1 MTNDLTD
8 AQEET
13 KTKFN
18 LMRDCLVSFCV
29 LGGEMRAR
37 QKLFFKHRSME
48 NLHRAIVAEK
58 AFDESL
64 SRIHKMLC
72 LNVKEESRDDL
83 LL

>member
-1 MTNDLTD
+1 MAN
-8 AQEET
+8 ET
-13 KTKFN
+13 KFE

-37 QKLFFKHRSME
+37 QKLFFKRRSTDD
-48 NLHRAIVAEK
+48 LQRAIVAEK

-64 SRIHKMLC
+64 SKIRKMLC
-72 LNVKEESRDDL
+72 LNVKEEGRDDL

>member
-1 MTNDLTD
+1 MPC
-8 AQEET
+8 ET
-13 KTKFN
+13 TFN
-18 LMRDCLVSFCV
+18 IMRDCFVSFCV

-37 QKLFFKHRSME
+37 QKLFFKRRSTE
-48 NLHRAIVAEK
+48 NLYRAIEAEK

-64 SRIHKMLC
+64 SGIRKMLC